1 MCAVGVPQGSGLC
14 PSFRCAGHEP
24 QESEPQPVPTVR
36 SVGSGRWVEWCAD
49 RPADPVPP
57 PPDGLLL
64 VLVWFSDNGTGAGRC
79 WEGCGAHTTE
89 RFSGGVAAGVL
100 SVRERKNRCESR
112 FLRGLRPTKVTP
124 KVTSLSA

>member
-1 MCAVGVPQGSGLC
+1 M
-14 PSFRCAGHEP
+14 
-24 QESEPQPVPTVR
+24 PTVR
-36 SVGSGRWVEWCAD
+36 SVGSGRWVEWCAG

-89 RFSGGVAAGVL
+89 PFSGGVAAGVL
-100 SVRERKNRCESR
+100 GVRERKNRCESR
-112 FLRGLRPTKVTP
+112 FLRGYDPP
-124 KVTSLSA
+124 KSP